1 MPCLEKITLNLIP
14 EKVIKQLHLNKN
26 KDALSI
32 VKELLEIAESLIQ
45 LKVFFKVS
53 YISKKGE
60 GIVEIDGQTF
70 SSRVLRKNLDDVE
83 RVFPYIITIGKA
95 LEDKACSF
103 GDLLK
108 QYCLENIGDM
118 ALRSAKQYL
127 VKHLQK
133 QFGLEKLSS
142 MSPGSLPDWPVT
154 EQRPLFSLIGNTEDQ
169 IGVRLTDYMLMIPR
183 KSISGILFP
192 TEVTF
197 FSCQLCPRER
207 CPARKAIYDENLKKK
222 YGLADE

>member
-1 MPCLEKITLNLIP
+1 MPCLEKIPLDLIP

-60 GIVEIDGQTF
+60 DIVEIDGQTF

-118 ALRSAKQYL
+118 ALHSAKQYL

-207 CPARKAIYDENLKKK
+207 CPARKALYDENLKKK

>member
-1 MPCLEKITLNLIP
+1 MPCLEKIPLNLIP

-83 RVFPYIITIGKA
+83 RVFPILSRSGKLWRIKPA
-95 LEDKACSF
+95 LLVIFSNSIA
-103 GDLLK
+103 LK
-108 QYCLENIGDM
+108 TSAIWPSVQ
-118 ALRSAKQYL
+118 RS
-127 VKHLQK
+127 
-133 QFGLEKLSS
+133 S
-142 MSPGSLPDWPVT
+142 T
-154 EQRPLFSLIGNTEDQ
+154 
-169 IGVRLTDYMLMIPR
+169 
-183 KSISGILFP
+183 
-192 TEVTF
+192 
-197 FSCQLCPRER
+197 
-207 CPARKAIYDENLKKK
+207 
-222 YGLADE
+222 